1 LSRLSTAVTTG
12 STGYPKWGLSF
23 TYDRYGNRTAQTVTA
38 GTAPSSSLSI
48 AAATNRIT
56 GYTYDANGNLTVE
69 PFVPSNNNYTY
80 DGENRLVTF
89 ASGSASATYTY
100 DGGNLR
106 VKKVSGSTTT
116 VYVFSG
122 SKVIA
127 EYANGSLS
135 KEYVYSGSQLLATI
149 AGTITTYH
157 HPDHLSVRQN
167 TNASGS
173 GVGRQGHFPFGES
186 WYSVSTTTKWQ
197 FTSYE
202 RDTESGNDYAIARY
216 HMNRVGR
223 FSSPDPLGGFEGN
236 PQSFSL
242 YSYVVNNPVNLR
254 DPLGLKWVQT
264 CYEGI
269 GGRDCSWSWQPDAS
283 DACPIGGCD
292 PPLDPDHPRHDPK
305 EPPQKPA
312 NNGNVAKSVKDQ
324 CLAGYYNS
332 TAGKV
337 IDFGSV
343 LGLVPG
349 WSPNASQN
357 FTEIATLGTLKYG
370 ALATTAAAANKWD
383 VVTIQSLDTTTSIA
397 SAAGAGLSTGLHFA
411 GKLTSIATFFATG
424 LDILAHAGCS
434 TVGMQQAG
442 TMTPVSPSQIP

>member
-1 LSRLSTAVTTG
+1 MFCTVRQAGVAANNG
-12 STGYPKWGLSF
+12 SWGWNF
-23 TYDRYGNRTAQTVTA
+23 TKAFFGGLVSSA
-38 GTAPSSSLSI
+38 GWKSVYHSIVDEGGCDNLMSS
-48 AAATNRIT
+48 
-56 GYTYDANGNLTVE
+56 
-69 PFVPSNNNYTY
+69 
-80 DGENRLVTF
+80 TF
-89 ASGSASATYTY
+89 A
-100 DGGNLR
+100 D
-106 VKKVSGSTTT
+106 
-116 VYVFSG
+116 VFNPLPG
-122 SKVIA
+122 
-127 EYANGSLS
+127 
-135 KEYVYSGSQLLATI
+135 
-149 AGTITTYH
+149 
-157 HPDHLSVRQN
+157 D
-167 TNASGS
+167 
-173 GVGRQGHFPFGES
+173 GVG
-186 WYSVSTTTKWQ
+186 
-197 FTSYE
+197 
-202 RDTESGNDYAIARY
+202 
-216 HMNRVGR
+216 
-223 FSSPDPLGGFEGN
+223 
-236 PQSFSL
+236 
-242 YSYVVNNPVNLR
+242 
-254 DPLGLKWVQT
+254 
-264 CYEGI
+264 
-269 GGRDCSWSWQPDAS
+269 AS

-383 VVTIQSLDTTTSIA
+383 VVTIQTLDTTTSIA